1 MDKFFAEELML
12 KLNELGQAMNIIAHK
27 IEELND
33 EPEKI
38 ILRGGIADLMISLYS
53 ELKRPVIKMY
63 PELDPD
69 AKSK

>member
-27 IEELND
+27 IEELNN

-38 ILRGGIADLMISLYS
+38 ILRGGIADLMGGLYS
-53 ELKRPVIKMY
+53 GLICPVIKKY